1 MKLNEHEEEFEDI
14 LNENVT
20 EDNVAEPNVT
30 EIVSE

>member
-20 EDNVAEPNVT
+20 EDNVAEPNLT

>member
-1 MKLNEHEEEFEDI
+1 MKLNEHEGEFEDI
-14 LNENVT
+14 LNENIT